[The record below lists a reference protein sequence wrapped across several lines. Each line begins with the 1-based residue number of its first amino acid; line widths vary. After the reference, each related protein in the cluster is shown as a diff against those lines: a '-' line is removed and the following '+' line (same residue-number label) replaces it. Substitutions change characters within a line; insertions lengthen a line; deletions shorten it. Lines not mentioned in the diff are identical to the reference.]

1 MRDNRIEL
9 KNIFSQA
16 HQRKEVFIK
25 KRKESVTRKNA
36 RKHLAQFHLACEL
49 VKVIRHFFPNLLP
62 MLRQVHDPRHS
73 SYITYDSSVL
83 LMTRILSSIFYISS
97 MRKTSEEFNSETVI
111 QNIGMLCETEDLLE
125 LPYWETINKYL
136 KRIVPEELQH
146 ILCEL
151 VRRLLRSRSFEQ
163 NRIRGK
169 YWQILIDGTSLGSS
183 RKEWD
188 KRSLYRV
195 HNKGTAEEYKEYY
208 YYIVEAKL
216 VLQDNIIVSIMTEF
230 VENEGKEV
238 EKQDCERNA
247 CYRLME
253 RLKKEFPMLR
263 ICLCGD
269 SLYAC
274 ERFFNECKAK
284 HWHFLLRFKEG
295 SIPSIYEEYERLK
308 QLEKHGYEKKSGK
321 NQGWYDYVKEIGYR
335 TILLHMAEYKE
346 IGKESSFYFITDLPI
361 EDKNIESLIESGRKR
376 WKIENEGFNTQKKQG
391 YYLEH
396 RYSKDYQGTKNHYY
410 LIQIGHMISQIIEI
424 WDKIWKKIKQSKEQK
439 HRRLLEAWKTEEI
452 RNYWEEIEKRIQIRF
467 S

>member
-1 MRDNRIEL
+1 MRDNRIEP
-9 KNIFSQA
+9 KNISSQA
-16 HQRKEVFIK
+16 PQRKEVFIK
-25 KRKESVTRKNA
+25 KTKESINRKNA
-36 RKHLAQFHLACEL
+36 REHLGQFHLGCEL

-62 MLRQVHDPRHS
+62 MLRQVHDPRHP

-97 MRKTSEEFNSETVI
+97 MRKTSIEFNSETVI
-111 QNIGMLCETEDLLE
+111 ENIGMLCEIEELSE

-136 KRIVPEELQH
+136 KKIDPNELQH
-146 ILCEL
+146 IVCEL
-151 VRRLLRSRSFEQ
+151 VRRLLRSRAFEES
-163 NRIRGK
+163 RMRGK
-169 YWQILIDGTSLGSS
+169 YWQILVDGTSLGSS
-183 RKEWD
+183 RTEWD
-188 KRSLYRV
+188 KRSLYKV
-195 HNKGTAEEYKEYY
+195 HNKGTTEEYKEYY
-208 YYIVEAKL
+208 YYVVEAKL

-230 VENEGKEV
+230 VENEGEEV

-253 RLKKEFPMLR
+253 RLKKAFPMLP

-274 ERFFNECKAK
+274 ERFFEECKAK

-295 SIPSIYEEYERLK
+295 SIPSIDKEYQSLK
-308 QLEKHGYEKKSGK
+308 QLQNHGYEKEKGS
-321 NQGWYDYVKEIGYR
+321 QTGWYDYVTKIEYR
-335 TILLHMAEYKE
+335 NTTLQMAEYKE
-346 IGKESSFYFITDLPI
+346 TGKEQSFYFITDFSI
-361 EDKNIESLIESGRKR
+361 QHKNIEALIESGRKR

-410 LIQIGHMISQIIEI
+410 LIQIGHMISQIIEV
-424 WDKIWKKIKQSKEQK
+424 WEKLWKKAKQSREQK
-439 HRRLLEAWKTEEI
+439 HRRLLEAWKTEKI
-452 RNYWEEIEKRIQIRF
+452 KDYEEELDKRIQIRW